1 MAGRKPVELL
11 AFLALWASAY
21 VVVATHVHGLPSI
34 VGYDPEDLKSEER
47 VANLFERWRAR
58 HGRVYRDE
66 EETGRRFRAFRDNI
80 AYIDRRNRELA
91 GRNRRGGHT
100 VGLNR
105 FADLTNEEFKSMYL
119 RKIRRPA
126 KRSNDGQEASKR
138 RLELSSMSVRIPS
151 SLDWRTKGV
160 VTPVKDQGLCGS
172 CWAFSATGAME
183 SINAITTGNLISLSE
198 QELIDCDTTNYG
210 CDGGYMDYAFEWV
223 IQNGGIDTEADYGY
237 TSYPGQDGVC
247 NATKEEIKAVTID
260 GYEDVAENE
269 TALLYAVISQPVS
282 VGIDGSAID
291 FQLYTGGIYDGDCS
305 DNPDDIDHAVVIV
318 GFASEGDEDYWIVK
332 NSWGL
337 SWGIDGY
344 IYMKRNT
351 GLPYGLCAINA
362 MASYPTKVGSVS
374 PSPYPSP
381 SSPPPPSPPPPPP
394 PSPVQCSDG
403 SYCDSGET
411 CCCISEGGSVC
422 AAYGCCPYENGVCCE
437 DSMYCC
443 PEGYPICDV
452 EEGLCFQVKGLY
464 LNAKAF
470 WCSLAPPVN
479 HGEKMFHFLSQG

>member
-1 MAGRKPVELL
+1 M
-11 AFLALWASAY
+11 S
-21 VVVATHVHGLPSI
+21 
-34 VGYDPEDLKSEER
+34 
-47 VANLFERWRAR
+47 
-58 HGRVYRDE
+58 
-66 EETGRRFRAFRDNI
+66 
-80 AYIDRRNRELA
+80 
-91 GRNRRGGHT
+91 
-100 VGLNR
+100 
-105 FADLTNEEFKSMYL
+105 LT
-119 RKIRRPA
+119 
-126 KRSNDGQEASKR
+126 
-138 RLELSSMSVRIPS
+138 LECCWL
-151 SLDWRTKGV
+151 
-160 VTPVKDQGLCGS
+160 QGL
-172 CWAFSATGAME
+172 
-183 SINAITTGNLISLSE
+183 
-198 QELIDCDTTNYG
+198 
-210 CDGGYMDYAFEWV
+210 
-223 IQNGGIDTEADYGY
+223 
-237 TSYPGQDGVC
+237 
-247 NATKEEIKAVTID
+247 
-260 GYEDVAENE
+260 
-269 TALLYAVISQPVS
+269 
-282 VGIDGSAID
+282 
-291 FQLYTGGIYDGDCS
+291 YDGDCS

-381 SSPPPPSPPPPPP
+381 SSPPPPSPLPPPP

-470 WCSLAPPVN
+470 WCSLAQLVN
-479 HGEKMFHFLSQG
+479 HGEKMFHFLSQGWSMKTHMEHLGV